1 MRPTKAFYSA
11 TLLPIC
17 SLSYHFSATFSCCIS
32 GELNSFAC
40 LCLQTYFSHYLKY
53 LFHYTL
59 TQHAYTHQSTG
70 VGELVGSY
78 NVGMSEMTASPF
90 TPPPSPEKEGTLRK
104 EAGEEERNPG
114 VSRHQLFMKC
124 TTRIGNTFLLSNAS
138 GL

>member
-1 MRPTKAFYSA
+1 MHCDHSLIKYHSKLSLAPLNGGKVTPPS
-11 TLLPIC
+11 TLPIPR
-17 SLSYHFSATFSCCIS
+17 
-32 GELNSFAC
+32 
-40 LCLQTYFSHYLKY
+40 Y

-70 VGELVGSY
+70 VGELVGSD
-78 NVGMSEMTASPF
+78 NVGMSEMTASPL